1 MVDWMIEV
9 LGIFRQSTETIFR
22 SIFFLDLYLKLE
34 GKARA
39 VQDLHLLGV
48 VAMFLASKLGEVRPL
63 KMKTLLADICK
74 GKFEREAVM
83 TQEKRMLKVL
93 GFKLN
98 YTSIS
103 EYSAGLFR
111 VSGIPQ
117 AHLPSIEKYA
127 ILLQKMFLYSSD
139 ILTVFSFAQLAVYS
153 SVISLKLFEH
163 SKSGFSAQKYVY
175 HLLKVSGIPRGQML
189 ENLNFLRDYASSFR
203 VNFPFNRLQPTN
215 RPLV

>member
-9 LGIFRQSTETIFR
+9 LNIFRQSAETIFR
-22 SIFFLDLYLKLE
+22 SVFFLDLYLKLE
-34 GKARA
+34 ARA
-39 VQDLHLLGV
+39 KTVQDLHLLGV

-74 GKFEREAVM
+74 GKFERSGVQA
-83 TQEKRMLKVL
+83 QERRMLQVL

-111 VSGIPQ
+111 VSGLPSV
-117 AHLPSIEKYA
+117 HLPSIEKYA
-127 ILLQKMFLYSSD
+127 VLLQKMFLYSSD

-153 SVISLKLFEH
+153 AVISLKLFEH
-163 SKSGFSAQKYVY
+163 SHAGFSAQKYVY

-189 ENLNFLRDYASSFR
+189 ANLNFLRDFASNFR
-203 VNFPFNRLQPTN
+203 VSFPFNRLQPTA